1 MLPSRATLV
10 LASSLSTGLLLYGCS
25 QSASLPPSASIPTPA
40 YRPSP
45 TPYFGH
51 ATPPT
56 SPALLPKIP
65 ESNPWRPSVAAREW
79 KYIVIHHTATENG
92 SVDSIDAEHR
102 RKKDGNGNP
111 WLGIGYH
118 FVIGN
123 GEGMG
128 DGEIEPTFRWREQ
141 LHGAHA
147 GAGNK
152 DYNQH
157 GVGVCLVG
165 NFENGPPSPAQAAAV
180 KRLVNTLKR
189 EYHISSSNVVGHRDI
204 RSTECPGK
212 HFPMAEVAGDDSH
225 LPTYSQGPGGTAAA
239 RLTQA
244 PGSPQR

>member
-1 MLPSRATLV
+1 MSLTRATLV
-10 LASSLSTGLLLYGCS
+10 LAAALSSGLLLYGCS
-25 QSASLPPSASIPTPA
+25 RSAALPPSASIPSPA
-40 YRPSP
+40 YRPT

-51 ATPPT
+51 ATPPS
-56 SPALLPKIP
+56 SPTLLPKIP
-65 ESNPWRPSVAAREW
+65 ESNPWRPTATAREW

-102 RKKDGNGNP
+102 KKKDGNGNP
-111 WLGIGYH
+111 WLGVGYN

-123 GEGMG
+123 GQGMA

-141 LHGAHA
+141 MHGAHA
-147 GAGNK
+147 GAGNR

-165 NFENGPPSPAQAAAV
+165 NFEHGPPSPAQQAAV

-189 EYHISSSNVVGHRDI
+189 EYHISSTNVVGHRDI

-212 HFPMAEVAGDDSH
+212 HFP
-225 LPTYSQGPGGTAAA
+225 L
-239 RLTQA
+239 LTQV